1 MQLVD
6 KALGGDPI
14 VLIRH
19 STETPPRLNLCKP
32 GAGVCFYRCLIA
44 LSSTAYWIRCKLLR
58 APLPGMD
65 WASTEKGV
73 VMGTMLG
80 LLGLMLGAW
89 AVRSIC
95 IKPMGNIKKVTLSLI
110 AGLFF
115 LSAGG
120 IGGTEED
127 KMPYAIVAMLMGA
140 AAVWYG
146 NRLYNEA
153 AAREERNHNDRSR
166 YP

>member
-1 MQLVD
+1 
-6 KALGGDPI
+6 
-14 VLIRH
+14 
-19 STETPPRLNLCKP
+19 
-32 GAGVCFYRCLIA
+32 
-44 LSSTAYWIRCKLLR
+44 
-58 APLPGMD
+58 
-65 WASTEKGV
+65 
-73 VMGTMLG
+73 MGTMLG

-110 AGLFF
+110 AGLYF

-127 KMPYAIVAMLMGA
+127 KIPYAIVAMLMGA

>member
-1 MQLVD
+1 
-6 KALGGDPI
+6 
-14 VLIRH
+14 
-19 STETPPRLNLCKP
+19 
-32 GAGVCFYRCLIA
+32 
-44 LSSTAYWIRCKLLR
+44 
-58 APLPGMD
+58 
-65 WASTEKGV
+65 
-73 VMGTMLG
+73 MGTMLG

-95 IKPMGNIKKVTLSLI
+95 MKPMGDVKKVTLSLI

-146 NRLYNEA
+146 NRLYHQA
-153 AAREERNHNDRSR
+153 VTREERGHDDRSR
-166 YP
+166 HP